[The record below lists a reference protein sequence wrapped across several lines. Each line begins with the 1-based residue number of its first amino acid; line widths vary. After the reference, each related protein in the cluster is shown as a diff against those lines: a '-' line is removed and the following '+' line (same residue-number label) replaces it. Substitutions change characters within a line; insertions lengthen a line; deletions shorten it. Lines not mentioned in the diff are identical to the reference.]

1 MNFMHPWRANKEGII
16 PLIVVDVAAGAY
28 AVLFVVTLPLIL
40 PCWLIGFGLRKLGLH
55 PGGWQ

>member
-1 MNFMHPWRANKEGII
+1 MNVTRAD
-16 PLIVVDVAAGAY
+16 IVVDVAAGAY

-40 PCWLIGFGLRKLGLH
+40 PCWLIGFGLRKLRLH